1 MVDPH
6 ETALQKPQMIAN
18 GSSVPEMSAETTLE
32 SLATDWS
39 VRVDGQSSTS
49 WDELIGRF
57 VDSNIYQTWAYGAVR
72 WGEENL
78 SHLVLYRDG
87 NPVAAAQLRILR
99 VPVLPLGIAYVRW
112 GPLNHLLGETPDREI
127 VEKMF
132 ECLREEYCQRRG
144 LVLQVIPHAFP
155 ESGRGIAIRQAAART
170 GFRPDPGLPL
180 YRTILVDLS
189 PDADAMRRRLH
200 HKWRYHLGGSEKNGL
215 EVDASESMEAY
226 REFEPIYQ
234 EMVVRKGFDTS
245 IDAGEFGRIQQQLP
259 GNHKMTIFTVRK
271 DGVALGALVCA
282 LMGDTAIFVLGA
294 TNERARDLKASY
306 ILHWQ
311 AMLWLKSH
319 GVRWYDLSGIDPVAN
334 PGGYQFKSGFGGSD
348 VTQITPVYAARGV
361 IGETLLRVISWLRR
375 ARR

>member
-1 MVDPH
+1 MVDPY
-6 ETALQKPQMIAN
+6 ETALQKLEMITN
-18 GSSVPEMSAETTLE
+18 GSSVANMSVQTIPESPAV
-32 SLATDWS
+32 DWS
-39 VRVDGQSSTS
+39 IQVDGQTSAS
-49 WDELIGRF
+49 WDELVGHF
-57 VDSNIYQTWAYGAVR
+57 ADANIYQTWAYGAVR
-72 WGEENL
+72 WGEKNL
-78 SHLVLYRDG
+78 SHLVLFRDG
-87 NPVAAAQLRILR
+87 KLVAVAQLRILR
-99 VPVLPLGIAYVRW
+99 VPFLPLGIAYVR
-112 GPLNHLLGETPDREI
+112 GAPLHNLIEDTADPD
-127 VEKMF
+127 VVGKMF
-132 ECLREEYCQRRG
+132 ESLREEYCERRG

-155 ESGRGIAIRQAAART
+155 ESGRGIRIQQGAERA
-170 GFRPDPGLPL
+170 GFRTDPGLPR

-189 PDADAMRRRLH
+189 PDADAMRSCLH

-215 EVDASESMEAY
+215 EVDASESMAAY

-311 AMLWLKSH
+311 AMLWLKSK
-319 GVRWYDLSGIDPVAN
+319 GARWYDLSGIDPAAN

-348 VTQITPVYAARGV
+348 VTQIAPVYAVRGV
-361 IGETLLRVISWLRR
+361 IGETLLRGISWLRR
-375 ARR
+375 VRT